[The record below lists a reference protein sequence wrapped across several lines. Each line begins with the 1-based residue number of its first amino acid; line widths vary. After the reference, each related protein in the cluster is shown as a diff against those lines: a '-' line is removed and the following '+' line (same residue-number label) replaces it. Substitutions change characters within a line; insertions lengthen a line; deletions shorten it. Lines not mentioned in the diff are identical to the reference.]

1 MPSPLMAALKDVGD
15 GIRLAPLWWRLGL
28 DQTASRFQRS
38 ILGPF
43 WMACNLLVVAFALAV
58 VVSMLMG
65 GADIMKNYP
74 QVVAGLLAWSLVGT
88 TMAEAQAIF
97 LYNAGLMQSQ
107 RLPLTFYVFLHA
119 QKAATNFLF
128 QAIAFWVVMLIIG
141 RFSVPHWT
149 LIPALA
155 LMLLIVCL
163 QGFIIAIPSTR
174 FRDVAYMMSYVVQ
187 LLFYVTPV
195 FWVTANVGAKARKY
209 VELNPFGH
217 QVELLRA
224 PLTGH
229 APAAIDWIW
238 TLGTTG
244 VLAIIAL
251 VLLAMFRKR
260 VVFWL

>member
-1 MPSPLMAALKDVGD
+1 MPSSLMAALKDVGD

-58 VVSMLMG
+58 VVSALMHVN
-65 GADIMKNYP
+65 IMGTYP

-119 QKAATNFLF
+119 QKSATNFLF
-128 QAIAFWVVMLIIG
+128 QAIAFWAVMLVIG
-141 RFSVPHWT
+141 RFAVPHWT
-149 LIPALA
+149 LIPAVA

-163 QGFIIAIPSTR
+163 QGFVIAIPSTR

-195 FWVTANVGAKARKY
+195 FWMTANLSAKSRHL
-209 VELNPFGH
+209 VELNPFTH

-229 APAAIDWIW
+229 APALNDWWW

-244 VLAIIAL
+244 VLALVAF